1 MGRPGT
7 AANERV
13 GNYTLSSRLGE
24 GTFGT
29 VYKASHAHV
38 PGERV
43 AVKVRAGG
51 RTGGWAGANVTAREG
66 RTDPHEP
73 TRGAR
78 RSAQHYMSACAR
90 CRCSRSDV

>member
-7 AANERV
+7 VANERV

-43 AVKVRAGG
+43 AVKVRAGARAGGRG
-51 RTGGWAGANVTAREG
+51 RTWRRASIVRI
-66 RTDPHEP
+66 RTS
-73 TRGAR
+73 RRAR
-78 RSAQHYMSACAR
+78 RADLPSTL
-90 CRCSRSDV
+90 